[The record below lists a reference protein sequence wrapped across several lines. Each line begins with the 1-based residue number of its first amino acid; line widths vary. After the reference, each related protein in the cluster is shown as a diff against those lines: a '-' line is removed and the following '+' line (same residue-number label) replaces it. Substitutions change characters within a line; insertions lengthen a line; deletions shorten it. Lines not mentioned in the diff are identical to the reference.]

1 VLPSFTLFSQNLKQ
15 HWKVSASL
23 YNAFNSM
30 YRDPGAPEHRPDVI
44 WQDGRSFR
52 LKATYS
58 F

>member
-1 VLPSFTLFSQNLKQ
+1 
-15 HWKVSASL
+15 
-23 YNAFNSM
+23 M